1 VTAQCF
7 CFVDDTDVIEA
18 GDTVHHSGEDIC
30 ASVQAAATLWS
41 GGIRATGGAINPE
54 KSFWWHIDFEWD
66 ARNGQWRFRR
76 KCSAAPDFNLKI
88 PGLYGDIE
96 PLRRLEP
103 DDSKRTLGVML
114 LPLENHKAQE
124 AQLVSKAK
132 EWASPATQDIMSP
145 VLQVCLPKSG
155 VCRNFPRS
163 VVFAP
168 VDYQDLGV
176 PHPFGKQV
184 YKHLEMILR
193 HMSGGTKTGA
203 YMDANLQAHRLETGT
218 SFGLLQQD
226 YQNASGLNG
235 YGRNLNLW
243 ISTVSDITTADGR
256 YIRQCI
262 WNGFRDDTYRT
273 PYNWPRTVRPGRP
286 YWELW
291 QRTLSRALLPSNGQH
306 HPLRQPLG
314 HWHDNF
320 ESWNWLW
327 SPIVGLFHRE
337 GAAWTHFALVGSS
350 TTSRRYAPSGSHS
363 VPLSGRDWVLLTGT
377 GLPTLPPSAF
387 TPSILNAWQASTN
400 LCTDYYGWV
409 PDEIEVH
416 GDEAA
421 LAHALIQGRL
431 RIISDGSYKNDLG
444 TAAVQLL
451 PKGDSARIVIRCQT
465 PGLPQD
471 QSAYCSELIG
481 LLAGIMAVDWLLQ
494 QWFPDLSQRPA
505 ISRSPVS
512 WSPRHVYGHLDK
524 SNLFDELTWWEKKNL
539 EVDGMAVDFRKELEA
554 AHQLIPPNP
563 RFFTELAAL
572 FVADTK
578 QSRLS
583 DHFIQECVTLPRLRQ
598 QWRNRNVIS
607 EESENLIDW
616 ETLGRAMRSLPAG
629 LQRWITKHWVGM
641 CGTGKFKV
649 YWGLELSAACP
660 PCGEFED
667 HLHVPRCP
675 AASARD
681 EWDWRVTVLSLW
693 MDIHLTSPAIKHA
706 ILLLLQGV
714 HDSSC
719 PPCLIS
725 RTIRPAFLAQEAIGC
740 QGLLEGRLA
749 SLWLSLQQNYFD
761 ETHSCRSVSLWASR
775 LSQQLISIRFY
786 MWEQRNAVQHSDDN
800 VQLRERHCVVN
811 EGIHS
816 QFDMGS
822 ADLPPD
828 IRRMLTCR
836 HGVLRKSLVD
846 KEEWLKLLRQEG
858 KDYCCS
864 LRAQRCNLRTIFSA
878 PPS

>member
-1 VTAQCF
+1 
-7 CFVDDTDVIEA
+7 
-18 GDTVHHSGEDIC
+18 
-30 ASVQAAATLWS
+30 
-41 GGIRATGGAINPE
+41 
-54 KSFWWHIDFEWD
+54 
-66 ARNGQWRFRR
+66 
-76 KCSAAPDFNLKI
+76 
-88 PGLYGDIE
+88 
-96 PLRRLEP
+96 
-103 DDSKRTLGVML
+103 
-114 LPLENHKAQE
+114 
-124 AQLVSKAK
+124 
-132 EWASPATQDIMSP
+132 
-145 VLQVCLPKSG
+145 
-155 VCRNFPRS
+155 
-163 VVFAP
+163 
-168 VDYQDLGV
+168 
-176 PHPFGKQV
+176 
-184 YKHLEMILR
+184 
-193 HMSGGTKTGA
+193 
-203 YMDANLQAHRLETGT
+203 
-218 SFGLLQQD
+218 
-226 YQNASGLNG
+226 
-235 YGRNLNLW
+235 
-243 ISTVSDITTADGR
+243 
-256 YIRQCI
+256 
-262 WNGFRDDTYRT
+262 
-273 PYNWPRTVRPGRP
+273 
-286 YWELW
+286 
-291 QRTLSRALLPSNGQH
+291 
-306 HPLRQPLG
+306 
-314 HWHDNF
+314 
-320 ESWNWLW
+320 
-327 SPIVGLFHRE
+327 
-337 GAAWTHFALVGSS
+337 
-350 TTSRRYAPSGSHS
+350 
-363 VPLSGRDWVLLTGT
+363 WVLLTGT
-377 GLPTLPPSAF
+377 GLPTLPPSDP
-387 TPSILNAWQASTN
+387 TPSILNAWQTSAD

-421 LAHALIQGRL
+421 LADALIQGRL

-451 PKGDSARIVIRCQT
+451 PKGGTACIVIRCQT

-471 QSAYCSELIG
+471 QSAYRSELIG

-494 QWFPDLSQRPA
+494 QWFPALSQRPGVQIACDGLSAIEMAFEDRPLSPTDAQFDLISSIREA
-505 ISRSPVS
+505 ISQSPVS

-524 SNLFDELTWWEKKNL
+524 SNLFDELTWWERKNL

-649 YWGLELSAACP
+649 YWGLESSAACP
-660 PCGEFED
+660 RCGEFED

-681 EWDWRVTVLSLW
+681 EWDRRVTALSLW

-714 HDSSC
+714 RDSSRPSC
-719 PPCLIS
+719 VIS
-725 RTIRPAFLAQEAIGC
+725 RTIRPAFLAQETIGC

-761 ETHSCRSVSLWASR
+761 EIHSRRSVSLWASR
-775 LSQQLISIRFY
+775 LSQQLISIGFY

-836 HGVLRKSLVD
+836 HSVLRKSLVD
-846 KEEWLKLLRQEG
+846 KEEWLKLLRQER
-858 KDYCCS
+858 KDYRRS
-864 LRAQRCNLRTIFSA
+864 LRAQRRSLRTIFSA